1 MFNIHGR
8 SIDLKN
14 ASVLKKNMLKAAYLT
29 GVSSVALG
37 LLSPLASAQDSNVED
52 EIITTGIIQSLK
64 DAAAIRRNEAG
75 VVDAITAEDIADF
88 PDANL
93 AESLQRIT
101 GVSIDRQDNEGNQ
114 ISVRGLGP
122 SFNLVTL
129 NGRQLPVASS
139 PDLETINSAT
149 QSRAFNF
156 AEIAS
161 ESVSGVNVHKTVR
174 SYIPSGGIGATVD
187 IKTARP
193 FDYDANDTT
202 AVFSAAGIYDF
213 STEEGSDVTPEIG
226 GLISHNFNDKFGLT
240 LTGSYSRRNFRN
252 ESNTTE
258 SFDPN
263 VPEFPGDDP
272 SALTQAIAS
281 GLVPAGTDVIFTPRT
296 FIAEISENQRTRT
309 NFQATGQYRP
319 TNNFT
324 LTADATLSRF
334 TLEEQRQET
343 ALFNLFSATFG
354 DNSNLVLSENGTVV
368 SVDRTG
374 VAFDAIATDNELRI
388 ENNSFGLNAKWENDR
403 HTLELDGHLSQAL
416 SQPDGQSN
424 DLVAIFQGALG
435 VNVNLA
441 LDPNGGAPTITI
453 DDSGAFRGDGQFGGG
468 APLPNIDNAF
478 DNDAFSPLGSIG
490 RVLQIE
496 NDVSQIQFRGTW
508 HGEDDGLTSIDYGAG
523 YVEYDVATRFTD
535 FPFTFQGLVPCAGI
549 CEADFFEQIDT
560 SSFDGIVPTINAFDA
575 GDAIENVFAT
585 PSLFPELGDI
595 STVEQTFSVYF
606 NTNWEGAI
614 AGLDAKLAAGLRFE
628 TTDVSSSSDISLP
641 ISITVASDSEANV
654 NFSPDDSTFL
664 EENGGYS
671 NFLPAVDFQIEPT
684 EDVILRASYGRSLA
698 RPDLNALRPGIQI
711 ADVRP
716 FGPFNANIGN
726 TDLDPFLSDNIDI
739 AAEWY
744 YDEGSFLALTF
755 FHKSISNF
763 IGTTTTSEPVL
774 DVNGN
779 PLTDPSARL
788 VILNDVTGEAI
799 PATSLPT
806 DPIANF
812 DITQTVNS
820 NSANVNGFEISLQH
834 LFGATGFG
842 MQANYTF
849 VDSNVEFDPFALDQV
864 EQSLIGL
871 SDTANLVA
879 FYENEKFKV
888 RVAGNW
894 RDDFLFATNQLR
906 VPNEPVF
913 VDSFIQVDASASYNI
928 NETYSVFVEGL
939 NLTGSDQSQTGRF
952 QEQFLFE
959 NNQRPR
965 VTFGARA
972 KF

>member
-1 MFNIHGR
+1 M
-8 SIDLKN
+8 
-14 ASVLKKNMLKAAYLT
+14 SVKSLF
-29 GVSSVALG
+29 GVSMLAISAC
-37 LLSPLASAQDSNVED
+37 LSLPAVAQDSTPED

-174 SYIPSGGIGATVD
+174 ADKASGGIGATVD
-187 IKTARP
+187 IQTARP

-263 VPEFPGDDP
+263 VAEFPGDDP

-296 FIAEISENQRTRT
+296 FIAEISDNQRTRT

-319 TNNFT
+319 TNNLT

-354 DNSNLVLSENGTVV
+354 DNSNIVLSENGTVV

-403 HTLELDGHLSQAL
+403 HTLELDGHLSESL

-453 DDSGAFRGDGQFGGG
+453 DDSGAFRGAFQFGSDTLTDENGDVIL
-468 APLPNIDNAF
+468 ADQFVPNIDNAF

-508 HGEDDGLTSIDYGAG
+508 RGDDDGLTSIDYGAG
-523 YVEYDVATRFTD
+523 YVEYDVATRFSD
-535 FPFTFQGLVPCAGI
+535 FPFTFQGLVPCTGI
-549 CEADFFEQIDT
+549 CEADFFTQIDT

-595 STVEQTFSVYF
+595 STVEQTFSVYL
-606 NTNWEGAI
+606 NTNWEGSI
-614 AGLDAKLAAGLRFE
+614 SGLDAKLAAGLRFE

-664 EENGGYS
+664 EETGGYS
-671 NFLPAVDFQIEPT
+671 NFLPAVDFQIKPR

-698 RPDLNALRPGIQI
+698 RPDLNALRPGVQI

-788 VILNDVTGEAI
+788 VILDEVTGEAI

-812 DITQTVNS
+812 DVTQTVNS
-820 NSANVNGFEISLQH
+820 NSANVNGVEVSLQH
-834 LFGATGFG
+834 LFGDTGFG
-842 MQANYTF
+842 FQANYTY

-906 VPNEPVF
+906 VANEPVF

-928 NETYSVFVEGL
+928 NDTYSVFVEGL

-952 QEQFLFE
+952 EEQFLFE